1 MGSMDITLDQ
11 LKQIVGEVLQLGQRV
26 VDFDDSTPL
35 LGSIPEFDS
44 MAVVSVIT
52 ALEDNYGIML
62 EDDEITAE
70 IFETLG
76 ALHRFINDKVMQ

>member
-1 MGSMDITLDQ
+1 MGAMDITLDQ

-26 VDFDDSTPL
+26 VEFDDSTPL

-52 ALEDNYGIML
+52 ALEENYGVIL
-62 EDDEITAE
+62 EDDEISAD

-76 ALHRFINDKVMQ
+76 ALHRFINDKVTP

>member
-44 MAVVSVIT
+44 MAVVAVIT

-76 ALHRFINDKVMQ
+76 SLHHFINDKVMQ

>member
-1 MGSMDITLDQ
+1 MGAMDITLDQ

-52 ALEDNYGIML
+52 ALEDNYGVIL
-62 EDDEITAE
+62 EDDEISAD

-76 ALHRFINDKVMQ
+76 ALHRFINDKVTQ

>member
-1 MGSMDITLDQ
+1 MGAMDITLDQ

-26 VDFDDSTPL
+26 VEFDDSTPL

-52 ALEDNYGIML
+52 ALEENYGVIL
-62 EDDEITAE
+62 EDDEISAD

-76 ALHRFINDKVMQ
+76 ALHRFINDKVTQ